1 MDLYIDRDALGRGLA
16 RIQGIVERRTTHP
29 LLGHV
34 LLHARPG
41 EGDAPAT
48 LRITATDTEVAYI
61 GDIAANVEKPGDIAV
76 DATSLF
82 QIVRALPDPTVR
94 LTAAKGNRLEIR
106 SGRASFKLPGF
117 AADDYPALPAFDARS
132 AAVLTERDLGRLVDR
147 THFAV
152 AQDDL
157 RYGLNGVHLEQ
168 AQTEQGPRLRFVA
181 TDGHRLSGAEAPF
194 EGELVITP
202 RSLVP
207 RKALAVIRKLLEG
220 GDGAVEVSFGEGAIH
235 LATREGAERFW
246 FRLLDG
252 EFPEYQ
258 AVVPKESRYRVAIR
272 RSELASALRRV
283 LILVQDRTRAVR
295 FAFGADELRI
305 DLQNADRGEVAEEVP
320 VELEGEPVEVGF
332 NPRYL
337 QDVLS
342 VLEGDRVV
350 LELAHPLAACLLRD
364 PDDESAF
371 FVVMPM
377 RLD

>member
-1 MDLYIDRDALGRGLA
+1 MDLYIDRDALGRALA
-16 RIQGIVERRTTHP
+16 RIQGIVERRSTSH
-29 LLGHV
+29 LHGYV
-34 LLHARPG
+34 LLHARPAD
-41 EGDAPAT
+41 GDQPAV
-48 LRITATDTEVAYI
+48 LRATATDTEVAYI
-61 GDIAANVEKPGDIAV
+61 GDVEATVESAGQLAV

-82 QIVRALPDPTVR
+82 QIVRALPEATVR
-94 LTAAKGNRLEIR
+94 LTSARGNRLEIR
-106 SGRASFKLPGF
+106 SGRASFKLPG
-117 AADDYPALPAFDARS
+117 AAAEDYPALPAFDARS
-132 AAVLTERDLGRLVDR
+132 SATLSEADLARLVER
-147 THFAV
+147 THFSV

-157 RYGLNGVHLEQ
+157 RYGLNGVHLEEVQ
-168 AQTEQGPRLRFVA
+168 SQEGPRLRFVA
-181 TDGHRLSGAEAPF
+181 TDGHRLSAAEAPF
-194 EGELVITP
+194 EGELEITS
-202 RSLVP
+202 RTLVP

-220 GDGAVEVSFGEGAIH
+220 GDGNVEVSFGEGAIH
-235 LATREGAERFW
+235 LSTREGAERFW

-272 RSELASALRRV
+272 RSELGSALRRV
-283 LILVQDRTRAVR
+283 MILVQDRTRAVR
-295 FAFGADELRI
+295 FAFGVDALHI

-342 VLEGDRVV
+342 VLDGDRVI

-371 FVVMPM
+371 FVIMPM